1 MNLSPSSVP
10 TSSAASHYARTVRGS
25 ARAGWRDT
33 R

>member
-10 TSSAASHYARTVRGS
+10 TSSAESRYARTVCGS
-25 ARAGWRDT
+25 AKAGWRDT